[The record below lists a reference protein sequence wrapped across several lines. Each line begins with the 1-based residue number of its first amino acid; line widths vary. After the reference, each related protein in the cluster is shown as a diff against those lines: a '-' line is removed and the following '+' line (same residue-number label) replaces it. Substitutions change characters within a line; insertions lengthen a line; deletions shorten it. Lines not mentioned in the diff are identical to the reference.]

1 MKPALNAVP
10 YIVIVCLGL
19 IWAAGCST
27 GTSGGQ
33 TVTYYTMD
41 LSMKSGTLQNGGK
54 DTVNCF
60 IRDPDGYI
68 YVGGILKFSTLSEN
82 PAQSNITTQATSDTT
97 STGTDIPV
105 IYNPIAVDD
114 TFDVIYAAFVTNT
127 EGDTIILDSTIV
139 TIIQP

>member
-1 MKPALNAVP
+1 MKRTLNVVLGT
-10 YIVIVCLGL
+10 VIVCLGL
-19 IWAAGCST
+19 FWVVGCST
-27 GTSGGQ
+27 GTSGGSS
-33 TVTYYTMD
+33 VTYYTMY
-41 LSMKSGTLQNGGK
+41 LSMKSDTLQNGGK

-68 YVGGILKFSTLSEN
+68 YIGGILKFSTLSEN

-97 STGTDIPV
+97 STGTDVPV
-105 IYNPIAVDD
+105 IYNPVNVDT

-127 EGDTIILDSTIV
+127 AADTIILDSTIV